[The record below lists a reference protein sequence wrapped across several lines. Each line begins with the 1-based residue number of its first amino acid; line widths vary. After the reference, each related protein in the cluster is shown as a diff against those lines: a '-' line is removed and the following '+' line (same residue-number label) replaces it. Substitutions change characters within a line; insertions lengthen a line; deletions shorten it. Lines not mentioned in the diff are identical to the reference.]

1 MTPLAAW
8 LSAFAFTLVVE
19 APLYRRALQ
28 DTPAAHPWAP
38 WLSVPTHPVVYFVF
52 PALWPGSP
60 LTQTL
65 AAEAFAVLA
74 EGCLLQRLGASR
86 PMAWAL
92 VANIASAGLGL
103 VSRALFGWP

>member
-1 MTPLAAW
+1 MNALAAW

-19 APLYRRALQ
+19 APIYRRALR
-28 DTPAAHPWAP
+28 DTPAGRPWAP

-52 PALWPGSP
+52 PALWPSGP
-60 LTQTL
+60 LTQTF

-74 EGCLLQRLGASR
+74 EGWLLRRLGASR
-86 PMAWAL
+86 PLAWAL
-92 VANIASAGLGL
+92 CANATSACLGL